1 MAFDFLCVAY
11 AGVGYAAYA
20 CKYKT
25 LNPYASIPQGSTH
38 LSCACVGLQGPFIYE
53 YRIHI
58 PIPIDMSTPQSVYI
72 YIDTYIY
79 IYVYVR
85 CVVCVYI
92 YIYIYICV

>member
-58 PIPIDMSTPQSVYI
+58 PIPIDMSTPQSVCI
-72 YIDTYIY
+72 
-79 IYVYVR
+79 
-85 CVVCVYI
+85 YI
-92 YIYIYICV
+92 YIYIYIGLGVCIYIYICV